1 MTGFSFA
8 LILRAQGQPSSRST
22 APRGPN
28 GVHVGIEDILAVELV
43 APMPPRFDL
52 SKICA

>member
-8 LILRAQGQPSSRST
+8 LILRAQGQPSSRSA

-28 GVHVGIEDILAVELV
+28 GVHVGIEHIPAVELV
-43 APMPPRFDL
+43 APTPPDFDL
-52 SKICA
+52 SKMCA